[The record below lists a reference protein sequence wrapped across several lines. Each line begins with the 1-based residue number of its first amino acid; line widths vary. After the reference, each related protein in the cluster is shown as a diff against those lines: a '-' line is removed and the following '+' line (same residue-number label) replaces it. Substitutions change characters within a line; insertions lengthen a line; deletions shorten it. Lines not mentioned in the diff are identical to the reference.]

1 MAEHQLE
8 ASPRVLSR
16 IGGVLYLIII
26 VLGTFNEA
34 FVRNRIVVPGDAA
47 ATAANI
53 RSLES
58 LWRFGIALP
67 N

>member
-1 MAEHQLE
+1 MNPQQVET
-8 ASPRVLSR
+8 SPRALSR

-26 VLGTFNEA
+26 VIGLFGEA
-34 FVRNRIVVPGDAA
+34 VVRNRIVVPGDAT

-58 LWRFGIALP
+58 LYHSAFGFL
-67 N
+67 